1 MRNRERWEA
10 IAQQQC
16 IQEACNKAAEGRSG
30 CDAYKATSLFSSKVG
45 RNILI
50 GALTLGIL
58 ITSTGCSKDEDAKPA
73 NGTIGES
80 GIVAETDK
88 APSEE
93 IGLGG
98 LVGEKEETS
107 AADVLIYKAPEAVKE
122 RQKEFIKQNVD
133 EMHLIAYNRLGQ
145 LNFTEHYLPSGHKI
159 YKDDADQGW
168 IFSGR
173 TLIKVKLDGLDLES
187 SKCPIYGD
195 QWMDYV
201 DLPAFAVL
209 RTEEGFDITRNG
221 ISPVDIT
228 DPSATFTSVMLNG
241 TPVEVQTLSED
252 EVLATTDSIK
262 LSVFGVN
269 SLEDAKVL
277 YDSTDV
283 TTTIDGKEYKIL
295 NANTYSHH
303 WCVLLYDGD
312 KTFGI
317 QLASMDNP
325 LNYEDNMGSVYV
337 RDNVRYIDML
347 KEAYGKDF
355 KGDFKVLMAE
365 VDGKQM
371 VFDPTTK
378 SVEEVTA
385 IKTAEDGSLTVSSAV
400 LKDLFGLRMMMDGD
414 TLCMQTGSNANELG
428 VELGYVQDNLCN
440 DGILQFSGCGEGTQ
454 AADIANTGWKAIVMA
469 EELKAKEAA
478 EAAAKAEA
486 EKKAAEEAAAK
497 AEAEKK
503 AAEEAAKKEQEAQQ
517 SQASK
522 PDSSQSQTSTPE
534 SKPAESKPDTST
546 STSSGGYTL
555 NEYGNPVDEMAVRKG
570 LVDTINVSDPR
581 FSKVCAPLGYHGST
595 PIPNPFAKVDPISP
609 FKGMSNPP
617 ADWPN
622 PTPNMPEPSGEYK
635 WDSETGCWR
644 YYNDGRASK
653 YYLSLYGGK
662 TVRSSEVKS
671 MDGSDTYNSYSA
683 STRGVY

>member
-1 MRNRERWEA
+1 MR
-10 IAQQQC
+10 
-16 IQEACNKAAEGRSG
+16 KKLLLMLLAAMLVLS
-30 CDAYKATSLFSSKVG
+30 A
-45 RNILI
+45 
-50 GALTLGIL
+50 
-58 ITSTGCSKDEDAKPA
+58 CSKQPETVTTNTEVSEQVEETKVDDIKKEP
-73 NGTIGES
+73 TIGES
-80 GIVAETDK
+80 TEEELKAEAEAK
-88 APSEE
+88 AKVEAEKKAAEE
-93 IGLGG
+93 AAKL
-98 LVGEKEETS
+98 EKE
-107 AADVLIYKAPEAVKE
+107 KKE
-122 RQKEFIKQNVD
+122 
-133 EMHLIAYNRLGQ
+133 
-145 LNFTEHYLPSGHKI
+145 
-159 YKDDADQGW
+159 
-168 IFSGR
+168 
-173 TLIKVKLDGLDLES
+173 
-187 SKCPIYGD
+187 
-195 QWMDYV
+195 
-201 DLPAFAVL
+201 
-209 RTEEGFDITRNG
+209 
-221 ISPVDIT
+221 
-228 DPSATFTSVMLNG
+228 
-241 TPVEVQTLSED
+241 
-252 EVLATTDSIK
+252 
-262 LSVFGVN
+262 
-269 SLEDAKVL
+269 
-277 YDSTDV
+277 
-283 TTTIDGKEYKIL
+283 
-295 NANTYSHH
+295 
-303 WCVLLYDGD
+303 
-312 KTFGI
+312 
-317 QLASMDNP
+317 
-325 LNYEDNMGSVYV
+325 
-337 RDNVRYIDML
+337 
-347 KEAYGKDF
+347 
-355 KGDFKVLMAE
+355 
-365 VDGKQM
+365 
-371 VFDPTTK
+371 
-378 SVEEVTA
+378 
-385 IKTAEDGSLTVSSAV
+385 
-400 LKDLFGLRMMMDGD
+400 
-414 TLCMQTGSNANELG
+414 
-428 VELGYVQDNLCN
+428 
-440 DGILQFSGCGEGTQ
+440 
-454 AADIANTGWKAIVMA
+454 A

-497 AEAEKK
+497 AEAERK